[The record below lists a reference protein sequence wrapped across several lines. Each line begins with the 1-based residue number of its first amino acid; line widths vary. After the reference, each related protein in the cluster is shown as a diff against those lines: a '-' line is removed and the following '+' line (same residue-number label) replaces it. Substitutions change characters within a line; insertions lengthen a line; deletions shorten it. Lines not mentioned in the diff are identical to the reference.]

1 MAITGVDPSSYYSDY
16 YSNVSNVS
24 KDALEKTLS
33 NVDDKTSEE
42 ELMKACKEFEA
53 YFVEQIFKGMEKTVM
68 KADDENST
76 TSMYQDYFGDMQIQE
91 YAKAATEQSNG
102 TGTGIGLANQLYEQ
116 MKRNY
121 GL

>member
-1 MAITGVDPSSYYSDY
+1 MAITGVDPSSYYGDY
-16 YSNVSNVS
+16 YSNVSNAS

-33 NVDDKTSEE
+33 TVDDQTSEE

-53 YFVEQIFKGMEKTVM
+53 YFVEQIFKGMEKTIV
-68 KADDENST
+68 KADDDSDVSKYT
-76 TSMYQDYFGDMQIQE
+76 DYFQDMQTQE
-91 YAKAATEQSNG
+91 YAKIATDQG
-102 TGTGIGLANQLYEQ
+102 DGIGLANQLYQQ

>member
-24 KDALEKTLS
+24 KDALEKTLG
-33 NVDDKTSEE
+33 NVNDKTSEE

-68 KADDENST
+68 KAEDEDSSA
-76 TSMYQDYFGDMQIQE
+76 SMYQEYFGDMQVQE
-91 YAKAATEQSNG
+91 YAKAATEQTNG
-102 TGTGIGLANQLYEQ
+102 NGTGIGLANQLYEQ

>member
-16 YSNVSNVS
+16 YSNVSNAS
-24 KDALEKTLS
+24 KDALEKTLGS
-33 NVDDKTSEE
+33 VDKQTSEE

-53 YFVEQIFKGMEKTVM
+53 YFVEQIFKGMEKTIM
-68 KADDENST
+68 KAEDSDSSA
-76 TSMYQDYFGDMQIQE
+76 SMYTDYFGDMQTQE
-91 YAKAATEQSNG
+91 YAKAATEQGN
-102 TGTGIGLANQLYEQ
+102 GIGLANQLYEQ